1 MEMMKNNA
9 EIPPAEDCACEVPIE
24 GAKLETGTTP
34 EEAAHLRAVE
44 IADAGGYAAA
54 LERLREEG
62 LLSGEVGRIQET
74 CRESLED
81 AVWMTE
87 ADWEMLAVLRCFD
100 EKTALHCV
108 NTYRIAKAKI
118 EEITLS
124 GHHMSE
130 LVGREGVTLEQFY
143 RACLFHDIGK
153 CCIPR
158 ATLNNTLHDA
168 DWDEHLCEE
177 VLENKNA
184 TLIEKMRARL
194 GDLPP
199 VEEGREG
206 LLAYLKDHHERA
218 MHFVPLASVVG
229 EEELVRIVETFP
241 DIDPREHTLAD
252 VIAKHEHAS
261 GEILTA
267 VGLDVE
273 GELASQHH
281 NYEHSPLRYP
291 MSGATLHLS
300 AKWEELLKLADMTQ
314 ALSAARAYKGG
325 WSTPIVC
332 EALLE
337 EVKRGDVTNILAALW
352 IKNEF
357 SHMDVSGYNKE
368 DLSALERVQQ
378 FLDATEPLLK
388 EAEGEIAREDSSL
401 AELAA
406 HDEETP
412 A

>member
-1 MEMMKNNA
+1 MLKRNI
-9 EIPPAEDCACEVPIE
+9 EIPPVDEDAVNEVPIE
-24 GAKLETGTTP
+24 EVQLETGTNS
-34 EEAAHLRAVE
+34 EESAHLRAVE
-44 IADAGGYAAA
+44 LADAGGYANA
-54 LERLREEG
+54 LERLKDEG

-74 CRESLED
+74 CREALED

-87 ADWEMLAVLRCFD
+87 ADWEMLAVLHCFD

-158 ATLNNTLHDA
+158 ATLNNTLHDD

-199 VEEGREG
+199 IEEGREG

-229 EEELVRIVETFP
+229 EEELARIVETFP

-252 VIAKHEHAS
+252 VIAKHEHVS

-267 VGLDVE
+267 IGLDVE

-281 NYEHSPLRYP
+281 NYDHAPLKYP
-291 MSGATLHLS
+291 MSGMTLSLS

-314 ALSAARAYKGG
+314 ALSSRRAYKEG
-325 WSTPIVC
+325 WSIPIVC
-332 EALLE
+332 ETLIE

-357 SHMDVSGYNKE
+357 SHMDASEYGEE
-368 DLSALERVQQ
+368 DLAALGRVQQ
-378 FLDATEPLLK
+378 FLDVMEPLLEEAAK
-388 EAEGEIAREDSSL
+388 EIEQEDASMAS
-401 AELAA
+401 LAA
-406 HDEETP
+406 HDEAVP